1 MAFPLT
7 HLLVA
12 NAIIIKNE
20 QNDEDAAQ
28 FLLGALAPDAVH
40 YRQGFIDA
48 SQKNIGEI
56 KKTSHLCPQSR
67 EHWGEVTDNA
77 GWIDSVKLFLHN
89 NTGSLAEGYA
99 VHALTDIY
107 TNMTIWDRF
116 RTQHP
121 EEATKGY
128 KSNYYRDL
136 GEIEI
141 RLYQQQVQETR
152 ILELLAKAEAQDMP
166 GLVSANEISAIK
178 ENIVHNHCKDLKP
191 TPLYEYTFVT
201 YDETI
206 SLIQQTASFIE
217 AIII

>member
-12 NAIIIKNE
+12 NVIITKNKR
-20 QNDEDAAQ
+20 NDEDAAQ

-40 YRQGFIDA
+40 YRQGFTNA
-48 SQKNIGEI
+48 SQKDIGTT

-67 EHWGEVTDNA
+67 ERWGEVTDNA
-77 GWIDSVKLFLHN
+77 GWIDSVKLFLRSN
-89 NTGSLAEGYA
+89 SGPFAEGYA

-116 RTQHP
+116 KTQHP

-141 RLYQQQVQETR
+141 RLYQQQVQGTR
-152 ILELLAKAEAQDMP
+152 ILELLAKAKAQDMP
-166 GLVSANEISAIK
+166 GLVSAGEINAIR
-178 ENIVHNHCKDLKP
+178 ENIVHNHCKNLQP
-191 TPLYEYTFVT
+191 TPQYEHTFVT
-201 YDETI
+201 YDETLSFI
-206 SLIQQTASFIE
+206 KQTASFIE
-217 AIII
+217 AIIV